1 MIKLIIA
8 ITNIITIVS
17 IIKISAL
24 LYRKLDVKRPKC
36 KKELKLPIGISE
48 DEMKN
53 YKDGYNFDDKSLK
66 QSTF

>member
-1 MIKLIIA
+1 MSA
-8 ITNIITIVS
+8 S
-17 IIKISAL
+17 SKISAL